1 VKTID
6 INPKVMPTEDLYG
19 HISMATREWKDGLLS
34 SVMRDLG
41 RIPNENPKWI
51 ILDGDLDANWIES
64 MNSVMDDNKM
74 LTLASNERIPLK
86 NYMRMIFEIRD
97 LKYATPATVS
107 RAGILYIS
115 TDEGSQWRS
124 IVGSWVRSRA
134 DELMEDVDRENIHSL
149 FDKYLPSCLKHFAT
163 DLQGVVPCNDISLS
177 VSMLRLL
184 DTMLTRAIVVDA
196 NALEIAFVFCLIW
209 SFGSML
215 TIADDGT
222 DYRKHFSEWF
232 RTKFKAVKIPSRDT
246 IFDYWLD
253 PKTIKFE
260 PWKASPAFRTVEFDS
275 NFMNMAEIT
284 VPTSETASVSF
295 WLDLLVKSGNHVMLA
310 GPAGTDEALPYILR
324 TSTYL

>member
-1 VKTID
+1 
-6 INPKVMPTEDLYG
+6 
-19 HISMATREWKDGLLS
+19 
-34 SVMRDLG
+34 
-41 RIPNENPKWI
+41 
-51 ILDGDLDANWIES
+51 
-64 MNSVMDDNKM
+64 
-74 LTLASNERIPLK
+74 
-86 NYMRMIFEIRD
+86 
-97 LKYATPATVS
+97 
-107 RAGILYIS
+107 
-115 TDEGSQWRS
+115 
-124 IVGSWVRSRA
+124 
-134 DELMEDVDRENIHSL
+134 
-149 FDKYLPSCLKHFAT
+149 
-163 DLQGVVPCNDISLS
+163 
-177 VSMLRLL
+177 
-184 DTMLTRAIVVDA
+184 MLTRAIVVDA